1 MKSFQSALAGCL
13 LMAAASSLQAKG
25 LSTGDRQVCE
35 WGARIA
41 AEAQQSKLSGVSLYA
56 VRKRLQTRRFPK
68 PWMRMTAFGITEQTY
83 TSASRLKPMAIRQT
97 YYEQCTAHAQAA
109 RRAHR

>member
-1 MKSFQSALAGCL
+1 MMSFPRFLAGCL
-13 LMAAASSLQAKG
+13 FMAAACSAQARG
-25 LSTGDRQVCE
+25 LTASDRHVCE

-83 TSASRLKPMAIRQT
+83 TSASRLTPMAIRQT
-97 YYEQCTAHAQAA
+97 YHEQCLAHAVAAHQA
-109 RRAHR
+109 RR